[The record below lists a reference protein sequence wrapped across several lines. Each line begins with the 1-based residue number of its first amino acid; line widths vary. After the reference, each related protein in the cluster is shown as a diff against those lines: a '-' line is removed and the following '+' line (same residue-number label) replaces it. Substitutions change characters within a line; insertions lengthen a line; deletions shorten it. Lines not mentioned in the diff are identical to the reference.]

1 MRQVSD
7 NVILDKP
14 RTIRG
19 MNLIGWLGSALG
31 CCGALLLAL
40 NIPLSMWGWVI
51 FTASS
56 ILLLLWSLLGRH
68 YHQLAMQGVFLL
80 TNLLGVYRWLI
91 TG

>member
-14 RTIRG
+14 KSFPG
-19 MNLIGWLGSALG
+19 MNVIGWLGSALG
-31 CCGALLLAL
+31 ACGALLLAM
-40 NIPLSMWGWVI
+40 NIAQSMWGWVI

-56 ILLLLWSLLGRH
+56 LLLLLWSLLGRH
-68 YHQLAMQGVFLL
+68 YHQLAMQGVFFF